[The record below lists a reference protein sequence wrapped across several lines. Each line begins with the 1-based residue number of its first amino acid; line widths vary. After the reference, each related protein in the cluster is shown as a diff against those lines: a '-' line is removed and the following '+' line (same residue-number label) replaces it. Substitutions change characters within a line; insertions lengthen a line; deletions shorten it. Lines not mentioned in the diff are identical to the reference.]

1 MARQISNRDLGPILA
16 AASNWVE
23 TCWVNDGSLFSAD
36 ALWTPALIE
45 EVRSAFVDHP
55 DEGGGDFMSK
65 LKAQMAGASAAAQ
78 RLMAEMQYALL
89 LFPSNVGA
97 ETKRRQVNEI
107 WSLAGDPLPADHPML
122 ADAVLAGV
130 GSGGPGFNNH
140 RWREVVFMISLSAA
154 LKRLAPTERQQILR
168 NYDAYM
174 DWVDTVDQDGRR
186 QFRHML
192 RYFLF
197 PDRVERMS
205 SNGDRF
211 LVLEGFNVGSA
222 SKAQKWTDR
231 ELDEALLTLRRRMEA
246 EYPGEVLDFYE
257 PPLSDLWHR
266 KRAGEPTP
274 PTPPAPTPPGYR
286 SDPIGPS
293 LVRDQSGDMPMN
305 LILYGPPGTGKTHR
319 LRELLRDYTD
329 APTAVD
335 LDTWTQET
343 LAQWNWRCVI
353 AAALADLRR
362 PVRVP
367 ELAAHRWI
375 LAKIKERGRT
385 ANVLATLWASLQGHT
400 PETVTTVRYSSRR
413 PPFIFTKR
421 ESGVWEL
428 LPDWQEQDSESTELL
443 SALKAGPGAAK
454 AEIHR
459 YKLVTF
465 HPSFS
470 YEDFIRGIRPVS
482 TGEDGAAQFRLV
494 DGKFKQICDEARAN
508 PGKRYAIF
516 IDEINRANIAKVF
529 GELIT
534 LIEVDKRAVYAEDG
548 RLIRGMAVHLPG
560 GDSADTSE
568 PPFGVPSNLDIYGT
582 MNTADRS
589 IALLDVALRRRFQF
603 RELDPDYSTL
613 TTKVGSVDPGQLLQ
627 RINDRLEYLL
637 DRDHRIGHGYLI
649 HARTLDDL
657 RRVFAEQIIPLLQ
670 EYFFDDFARVA
681 LVLSTGGPNFL
692 VPERLEFSRLFPGR
706 PDDGASNSRDRHLL
720 TPRETWT
727 EDSFIGIYSESGK
740 MASAQLDN

>member
-1 MARQISNRDLGPILA
+1 MARAISKRDLGPILA
-16 AASNWVE
+16 AASTWVE
-23 TCWVNDGSLFSAD
+23 TCWVKDGSLFSAE

-45 EVRSAFVDHP
+45 EVRTAFVDNP

-65 LKAQMAGASAAAQ
+65 LKGQMAGASAAAQ

-89 LFPSNVGA
+89 LFPSNVGP

-107 WSLAGDPLPADHPML
+107 WSLAGDVLPADHPLL
-122 ADAVLAGV
+122 ADAALVGV

-140 RWREVVFMISLSAA
+140 RWREVVFIISLSVAI
-154 LKRLAPTERQQILR
+154 KRLEPGERQRVLHD
-168 NYDAYM
+168 YDAYM
-174 DWVDTVDQDGRR
+174 DWVDTVSRDGFR

-205 SNGDRF
+205 SNGERWS
-211 LVLEGFNVGSA
+211 VLEGFEVEKGA
-222 SKAQKWTDR
+222 KLRKWTDR
-231 ELDEALLTLRRRMEA
+231 QLDDALLALRRRMER
-246 EYPGEVLDFYE
+246 EHPGQLLDFYE
-257 PPLSDLWHR
+257 PPLDSVWR
-266 KRAGEPTP
+266 SPEQPEPLDPEPRPVDVLP
-274 PTPPAPTPPGYR
+274 PVAIQVAPN
-286 SDPIGPS
+286 
-293 LVRDQSGDMPMN
+293 RDESSFAAVN
-305 LILYGPPGTGKTHR
+305 LILYGPPGTGKTHW
-319 LRELLRDYTD
+319 LRNELRRYTD
-329 APTAVD
+329 APRDIDRDAW
-335 LDTWTQET
+335 LQST
-343 LAQWNWRCVI
+343 LAAFGWRCVLV
-353 AAALADLRR
+353 AALADLKG
-362 PVRVP
+362 PKRVP
-367 ELAAHRWI
+367 DLRIHPWVV
-375 LAKIKERGRT
+375 AKFKERGRT
-385 ANVLATLWASLQGHT
+385 GNSSQTIWGTLQQHT
-400 PETVTTVRYSSRR
+400 PESVASVKTASRR
-413 PPFIFTKR
+413 PPFVFTKR
-421 ESGVWEL
+421 ETGEWEL
-428 LPDWQEQDSESTELL
+428 LTDWADQDSEAVDLL
-443 SALKAGPGAAK
+443 RLLRNGPTQTG
-454 AEIHR
+454 EIHR

-482 TGEDGAAQFRLV
+482 TGEDGVTQFRLV

-534 LIEVDKRAVYAEDG
+534 LIEVDKRAVYDADG
-548 RLIRGMAVHLPG
+548 GLIGGMAVNLPG
-560 GDSADTSE
+560 GDTADTSE

-603 RELDPDYSTL
+603 RELEPDYSTL
-613 TTKVGSVDPGQLLQ
+613 VANVGAVDRGRLLR

-637 DRDHRIGHGYLI
+637 DRDHRIGHGYLF
-649 HARTLDDL
+649 HVRTLDDL

-681 LVLSTGGPNFL
+681 MVLSTEGPKFL
-692 VPERLEFSRLFPGR
+692 APERLEFSRLFPGR
-706 PDDGASNSRDRHLL
+706 PDDGASSSRDRYLL

-727 EDSFIGIYSESGK
+727 EDSFIGIYGESEA
-740 MASAQLDN
+740 MVSAQLLS

>member
-1 MARQISNRDLGPILA
+1 MARAISQRDLGPILA
-16 AASNWVE
+16 AASAWVDN
-23 TCWVNDGSLFSAD
+23 CWINDGSLFSAD

-45 EVRSAFVDHP
+45 EVRAAFVDHP
-55 DEGGGDFMSK
+55 DEGGDDFLTK
-65 LKAQMAGASAAAQ
+65 LKGQMAGASPSAK
-78 RLMAEMQYALL
+78 RLMAEMHFTLL
-89 LFPSNVGA
+89 LFPSNVGP
-97 ETKRRQVNEI
+97 ETKRKQVSEI

-122 ADAVLAGV
+122 ADSVLTGI

-140 RWREVVFMISLSAA
+140 RWREIVFIISLSAA
-154 LKRLAPTERQQILR
+154 IKRLAPTERQRTLR
-168 NYDAYM
+168 DYDAYM

-205 SNGDRF
+205 SNRDRF
-211 LVLEGFNVGSA
+211 LVLEGFKVGGQ
-222 SKAQKWTDR
+222 SKVQKWTDR
-231 ELDEALLTLRRRMEA
+231 ELDDALLTLRRRVET
-246 EYPGEVLDFYE
+246 EHPGEVLDFYE

-266 KRAGEPTP
+266 KKPVEPATLREPTLP
-274 PTPPAPTPPGYR
+274 EYR
-286 SDPIGPS
+286 RAPIGPS
-293 LVRDQSGDMPMN
+293 PMHDQADGLPRN

-319 LRELLRDYTD
+319 LRELLREYTD

-367 ELAAHRWI
+367 ELAVHRWI
-375 LAKIKERGRT
+375 LAKVKERGRT

-400 PETVTTVRYSSRR
+400 PESVSTVRYASRR

-443 SALKAGPGAAK
+443 NTLKAGPGAAK
-454 AEIHR
+454 AEIRR

-482 TGEDGAAQFRLV
+482 TGEDGVTQFRLV

-534 LIEVDKRAVYAEDG
+534 LIEVDKRAVYDADG
-548 RLIRGMAVHLPG
+548 RLISGMAVNLPG
-560 GDSADTSE
+560 GDSTDTSE

-603 RELDPDYSTL
+603 RELEPDYSTL
-613 TTKVGSVDPGQLLQ
+613 VANVGAVDRGRLLR

-637 DRDHRIGHGYLI
+637 DRDHRIGHGYLF
-649 HARTLDDL
+649 HVHTLDDL

-681 LVLSTGGPNFL
+681 MVLSTDGPAFL
-692 VPERLEFSRLFPGR
+692 ARERMEFSRLFPGR
-706 PDDGASNSRDRHLL
+706 PDDGASNSRDRYLL
-720 TPRETWT
+720 TPKDTWT
-727 EDSFIGIYSESGK
+727 EDSFIGIYGESEAIVS
-740 MASAQLDN
+740 SQLLG